1 MRWIKLIS
9 TAFLLFFFLFS
20 GLVCAQKKDKNADLY
35 KYVPG
40 NFSSYSKFPIKT
52 IDVNFYVVYYS
63 EKEPRNLAKKDSI
76 RIYNLVDNIN
86 RMFSSIQPPTLLAE
100 ANPKT
105 IYDSRI
111 RFSVRKINW
120 VVDSN
125 LWHTDKIIEGGV
137 GGKPWVVDSIDY
149 SKNELIT
156 KNHISHHFVKRPEKM
171 DSLIVFDRN
180 NKRSILHFDTAYYEK
195 PYSKIKI
202 KENLRQQDVYAV
214 MNYKFFSGVCSSD
227 CFKQLSN
234 DSSALNIFMVGNAL
248 KKIPGGCGP
257 SPLYLKVQNTNAGFP
272 NMFAHE
278 LGHCLG
284 LAHTDYPQ
292 FDDLPK
298 KDKFCSDCKCDS
310 ISISNNLM
318 GYNSCQNYL
327 SPKQI
332 AHVYKE
338 YNTNLTKIKTSSDV
352 YYTKGRIAK
361 FSNDSITRN
370 YVFGGDVV
378 VKKRK
383 TLVITGT
390 LSLPEGA
397 SIYLEKKSKLI
408 VDNNGRITN
417 LVGNSW
423 NGIKYVKKHKK
434 REKCMREIAPSSE
447 QIIIR
452 NGGKIEKQNI

>member
-9 TAFLLFFFLFS
+9 TAFLLIFFLFS
-20 GLVCAQKKDKNADLY
+20 GLVCAQEKGKSDDLVNY
-35 KYVPG
+35 IPS
-40 NFSSYSKFPIKT
+40 NLSSFSKFPIKT
-52 IDVNFYVVYYS
+52 IDVNFHVVYFS
-63 EKEPRNLAKKDSI
+63 EKNPRNVTKKDSLK
-76 RIYNLVDNIN
+76 IYTLIENVNK
-86 RMFSSIQPPTLLAE
+86 MFSTIQPPTLIGNT
-100 ANPKT
+100 NPKT

-111 RFSVRKINW
+111 RFKVRKIYW
-120 VVDSN
+120 HVDST
-125 LWHTDKIIEGGV
+125 LWSTDKLLEGGV
-137 GGKPWVVDSIDY
+137 GGKPWKVDSIDY
-149 SKNELIT
+149 VNNNIIT
-156 KNHISHHFVKRPEKM
+156 KNRINHHFVKRPQKM
-171 DSLIVFDRN
+171 DSLIVFDKN
-180 NKRSILHFDTAYYEK
+180 NYKYHLHFDTVYFDMKYTR
-195 PYSKIKI
+195 IKI
-202 KENLRQQDVYAV
+202 KEDLSKYDVSSI
-214 MNYKFFSGVCSSD
+214 MNYKLYSEVCKND
-227 CFKQLSN
+227 CFTQLSN
-234 DSSALNIFMVGNAL
+234 DSTALNIFLVGNKL
-248 KKIPGGCGP
+248 KSIPGGCGP
-257 SPLYLKVQNTNAGFP
+257 SPLYLKVQNTYAEYP
-272 NMFAHE
+272 NMYAHE

-298 KDKFCSDCKCDS
+298 KDKFCIECKCDS
-310 ISISNNLM
+310 ISVSNNLM

-447 QIIIR
+447 QVIIR
-452 NGGKIEKQNI
+452 NGGKIEKQNL